1 MEENKF
7 DPLQFIGFLLIS
19 AILMFWFYDNQSNY
33 VENQQDI
40 VVENPIEKFED
51 NSNTLNLAKEDSNKV
66 ELDKKF
72 KEEIITLENDKIL
85 FEISTSGADINK
97 LLLKDF
103 SNYNDQPLFLVNDNK
118 SIFSYNIPIG
128 RNSIINSRDLN
139 YSAEIIKDK
148 SILKL
153 TAVIDSQRSLELT
166 YSLEENS
173 SILDFDLRLNDSD
186 RNSTYDQL
194 ELVWG
199 KDSFRN
205 SKSIDY
211 ENRYTALSYGFEDEK
226 DSWLSV
232 AGTSNKNINNVNW
245 ISFREHFFSSIL
257 ILNNE
262 TNNVEIS
269 SEDLAS
275 NETLDNEFTKRFKA
289 NIPLSLDSDNDLSF
303 KMYFGPTDYETLKE
317 YNLSLENSVD
327 MGWGI
332 FGWLN
337 RFIFFPLFSFLTTY
351 FSYGISI
358 ILMTIIVKVS
368 ISPLTY
374 KSYLSQIKMK
384 ILKPELEVINEKFK
398 DDAMKKQQETMKLY
412 TKSGANPMSGC
423 LPAFLQMPIFFAL
436 FVFFPAAFSLRQKSF
451 LWADDLSSYDSILDL
466 GFYIPLYGDHISL
479 FPILASI
486 SIFFYT
492 KMTTGQQ
499 MMPASQTGGVNMKV
513 IMYLMPLMML
523 FFFNNYASGLSL
535 YYFISNL
542 LPKDSSIEI
551 IDTSG
556 NNTIQ
561 IVRKFWVIKVAMAI
575 NKHRINSNN
584 CITSNS
590 CITVFIMFLK
600 NKILKNFT
608 Y

>member
-19 AILMFWFYDNQSNY
+19 AILMFWFYDNQSSSI
-33 VENQQDI
+33 ENQQD
-40 VVENPIEKFED
+40 VFVENSLDKIED
-51 NSNTLNLAKEDSNKV
+51 NSNTLNLSNQDSNKV
-66 ELDKKF
+66 ELDEKF
-72 KEEIITLENDKIL
+72 KGEIITLENDKIL

-103 SNYNDQPLFLVNDNK
+103 NNYNDQPLFLVNDNK

-153 TAVIDSQRSLELT
+153 TAVIDTQRSLELT
-166 YSLEENS
+166 YTLEENS

-186 RNSTYDQL
+186 RNSSYDEL

-275 NETLDNEFTKRFKA
+275 NETLDNKFTKRFKA
-289 NIPLSLDSDNDLSF
+289 NVPLSLDSDNDLSF
-303 KMYFGPTDYETLKE
+303 RMYYGPTDYETLKE

-337 RFIFFPLFSFLTTY
+337 RFIFFPLFSFLTSY

-398 DDAMKKQQETMKLY
+398 DDSMKKQQETMKLY

-542 LPKDSSIEI
+542 LTIILMLIIKNFI
-551 IDTSG
+551 IDD
-556 NNTIQ
+556 
-561 IVRKFWVIKVAMAI
+561 
-575 NKHRINSNN
+575 
-584 CITSNS
+584 
-590 CITVFIMFLK
+590 
-600 NKILKNFT
+600 NKILSKIEENKKKPVKAGGFRARLQKALEEAEKQKKSRGK
-608 Y
+608 

>member
-19 AILMFWFYDNQSNY
+19 AILMFWFYDNQSSY

-303 KMYFGPTDYETLKE
+303 RMYYGPTDYETLKE

-542 LPKDSSIEI
+542 LTIILMLIIKNFI
-551 IDTSG
+551 IDD
-556 NNTIQ
+556 
-561 IVRKFWVIKVAMAI
+561 
-575 NKHRINSNN
+575 
-584 CITSNS
+584 
-590 CITVFIMFLK
+590 
-600 NKILKNFT
+600 NKILSQIEENKKKPVKVGGFRARLQKALEEAEKQKKSRGK
-608 Y
+608 

>member
-1 MEENKF
+1 
-7 DPLQFIGFLLIS
+7 
-19 AILMFWFYDNQSNY
+19 MFWFYDNQSNY
-33 VENQQDI
+33 IENQQE
-40 VVENPIEKFED
+40 VVIENPIEKFDD
-51 NSNTLNLAKEDSNKV
+51 NSNAVNVSEQNSNRV
-66 ELDKKF
+66 ELDEKF
-72 KEEIITLENDKIL
+72 TEEIITLENDKIL
-85 FEISTSGADINK
+85 FEISTSGATINK

-103 SNYNDQPLFLVNDNK
+103 NNYNDEPLYLVNDNK

-128 RNSIINSRDLN
+128 RNSVINSRDLN
-139 YSAEIIKDK
+139 FSAEIIKNK
-148 SILKL
+148 SVLKL
-153 TAVIDSQRSLELT
+153 TAIIDMQRSLELT

-173 SILDFDLRLNDSD
+173 SILDFDLKLNDSD
-186 RNSTYDQL
+186 RNSSYDEL
-194 ELVWG
+194 ELIWG

-211 ENRYTALSYGFEDEK
+211 ENRYTALSYGFEGEK

-232 AGTSNKNINNVNW
+232 SGTSNKNINNVNW

-262 TNNVEIS
+262 TNNIEIS

-275 NETLDNEFTKRFKA
+275 NETLDDKFTKRFKA
-289 NIPLSLDSDNDLSF
+289 NIPLSLDSNNNLS
-303 KMYFGPTDYETLKE
+303 YRIYYGPTDYETLKE
-317 YNLSLENSVD
+317 YNLTLENSVD

-542 LPKDSSIEI
+542 LTIILMLIIKNFI
-551 IDTSG
+551 IDD
-556 NNTIQ
+556 
-561 IVRKFWVIKVAMAI
+561 
-575 NKHRINSNN
+575 
-584 CITSNS
+584 
-590 CITVFIMFLK
+590 
-600 NKILKNFT
+600 NKILSQIEENKKKPIKVGGFRARLQKALEEAEKQKKSRGK
-608 Y
+608 

>member
-1 MEENKF
+1 MEQNKF

-19 AILMFWFYDNQSNY
+19 VILMFWFYDNQSNII
-33 VENQQDI
+33 ENQQDI
-40 VVENPIEKFED
+40 AVEDVLDQVNDDSVNFNNYDE
-51 NSNTLNLAKEDSNKV
+51 NSNELNSDE
-66 ELDKKF
+66 KF
-72 KEEIITLENDKIL
+72 KEEIITLENDKIS
-85 FEISTSGADINK
+85 FEISTSGATINK
-97 LLLKDF
+97 LLLKEF
-103 SNYNDQPLFLVNDNK
+103 NNYNDEPLFLVNDNK

-128 RNSIINSRDLN
+128 RNSVINSRDLN
-139 YSAEIIKDK
+139 FSAEIIKNK
-148 SILKL
+148 SVLKL
-153 TAVIDSQRSLELT
+153 TAIIDMQRSLELT

-173 SILDFDLRLNDSD
+173 SILDFDLKLNDSD
-186 RNSTYDQL
+186 RNSSYNEL
-194 ELVWG
+194 ELIWG

-211 ENRYTALSYGFEDEK
+211 ENRYTALSYGFEGEK

-232 AGTSNKNINNVNW
+232 SGTSNKNINNVNW

-262 TNNVEIS
+262 TNNIEIS

-275 NETLDNEFTKRFKA
+275 NETLDDKFTKRFKA
-289 NIPLSLDSDNDLSF
+289 NIPLSLDSNNSLS
-303 KMYFGPTDYETLKE
+303 YRIYYGPTDYETLKE

-423 LPAFLQMPIFFAL
+423 LPALLQMPIFFAL

-542 LPKDSSIEI
+542 LTIILMLIIKNFI
-551 IDTSG
+551 IDD
-556 NNTIQ
+556 
-561 IVRKFWVIKVAMAI
+561 
-575 NKHRINSNN
+575 
-584 CITSNS
+584 
-590 CITVFIMFLK
+590 
-600 NKILKNFT
+600 NKILSQIEENKKKPIKVGGFRARLQKALEEAEKQKKSRGK
-608 Y
+608 

>member
-33 VENQQDI
+33 IENQQEVI
-40 VVENPIEKFED
+40 IENPIERFDD
-51 NSNTLNLAKEDSNKV
+51 NSNTVNISEENSNRV
-66 ELDKKF
+66 ELDEKF
-72 KEEIITLENDKIL
+72 TEEIITLENDKIL
-85 FEISTSGADINK
+85 FEISTSGATINK

-103 SNYNDQPLFLVNDNK
+103 NNYNDEPLFLVNDNK

-128 RNSIINSRDLN
+128 RNSVINSRDLN
-139 YSAEIIKDK
+139 FSAEIIKNK
-148 SILKL
+148 SVLKL
-153 TAVIDSQRSLELT
+153 TAIIDMQRSLELT

-173 SILDFDLRLNDSD
+173 SILDFDLKLNDSD
-186 RNSTYDQL
+186 RNSSYDEL
-194 ELVWG
+194 ELIWG

-211 ENRYTALSYGFEDEK
+211 ENRYTALSYGFEGEK

-232 AGTSNKNINNVNW
+232 SGTSNKNINNVNW

-262 TNNVEIS
+262 TNNIEIS

-275 NETLDNEFTKRFKA
+275 NETLDDKFTKRFKA
-289 NIPLSLDSDNDLSF
+289 NIPLSLDSNNNLS
-303 KMYFGPTDYETLKE
+303 YRIYYGPTDYETLKE

-542 LPKDSSIEI
+542 LTIILMLIIKNFI
-551 IDTSG
+551 IDD
-556 NNTIQ
+556 
-561 IVRKFWVIKVAMAI
+561 
-575 NKHRINSNN
+575 
-584 CITSNS
+584 
-590 CITVFIMFLK
+590 
-600 NKILKNFT
+600 NKILSQIEENKKKPIKVGGFRARLQKALEEAEKQKKSRGK
-608 Y
+608 